1 MEIENSENQN
11 FCKKNIQKGLSSGTK
26 CLMLTNDRL
35 NAEQAVKE
43 GLNAVSVRKFTEEV
57 FPDLLDKV
65 AGSNEEAVEVDRN
78 IDYPA

>member
-1 MEIENSENQN
+1 
-11 FCKKNIQKGLSSGTK
+11 
-26 CLMLTNDRL
+26 MLTNDRL

>member
-1 MEIENSENQN
+1 
-11 FCKKNIQKGLSSGTK
+11 
-26 CLMLTNDRL
+26 MLTNDRL
-35 NAEQAVKE
+35 NAEAAVKE

-57 FPDLLDKV
+57 IPDLLDKV